1 MLLRCESLEPPVL
14 AVSKPFCG
22 SFGRKIDSDR
32 MALANENFAEAASS
46 ILVLRADDCVLRFY
60 TWGNSGIEPY

>member
-1 MLLRCESLEPPVL
+1 
-14 AVSKPFCG
+14 
-22 SFGRKIDSDR
+22 

-60 TWGNSGIEPY
+60 TARVKS